1 MIYAQA
7 RGDVLSY
14 RSTGVRVPL
23 LYHSTCIIRTCGTR
37 MYVPCMICTTGVQC
51 SRERATN
58 GMLVQGN
65 LYLVYSYTRVL
76 TCTCCWIVAA
86 FPLNSGGE
94 HVRTHVR
101 DA

>member
-37 MYVPCMICTTGVQC
+37 MYL
-51 SRERATN
+51 A
-58 GMLVQGN
+58 
-65 LYLVYSYTRVL
+65 
-76 TCTCCWIVAA
+76 
-86 FPLNSGGE
+86 
-94 HVRTHVR
+94 
-101 DA
+101 